1 MHKIITFFVILFLYS
16 SKSYGQPKGEITE
29 EEAEV
34 SAEETE
40 AAPEVKNG
48 HCKFEGMLLLGQ
60 NADKNVDL
68 LSILES
74 AENNEKAKDTERTD
88 KVKIIRPSEIHRFI
102 ESLEGQTVAKN
113 GIQFNVMYGVK
124 EEDKLTIQFVGMPNE
139 FKGLLNDLYYNDWN
153 VLIVQNEMIV
163 QKNEG
168 KTEKIEKM
176 TRKVTNRLKP
186 PQQIANGIGKI
197 GNFAQKIGARHLKA
211 PENVQKKVKE
221 IGNSVQKTAKY
232 LLNFADQN
240 WEEKI
245 ITEIFSLF
253 AMFRLHKLAAN
264 LIDNLNESEEILNA
278 NYLWPLFSFE
288 LNKEKYEEKRKENE
302 EKAEE
307 LLKEFTQKWKE
318 PEEIKKQIKIF
329 EKDRWDNVKI
339 KFKVTLEQ
347 LEPSMFVKAFQ
358 LSNSEAKKTKNA
370 IEKALDNKYFG
381 RQCATIDDLRC
392 CIRHNRLGVEIDLND
407 SQVESA
413 KGRGEN
419 IFTLAFFVALCGDQN
434 FSETGECT
442 KKETLAKMDKLFLG
456 ELRKDKIGTI
466 FEREIVN
473 QQFYKQLMKP
483 SDYQQQI
490 LTEEIMDRLKV
501 YYVHH
506 SLGLIADS
514 IGLISPKFE
523 AENECTEKEMQKLK
537 DQFSKVIER
546 NCFDTALFM
555 RLLQFQLC
563 HSKSYGKRV
572 RNAIQK
578 YLGDK
583 LGAQWQAES
592 EALAHWVLSKASAV
606 MVQFV
611 RQLRLERGKETMAP
625 YIY

>member
-1 MHKIITFFVILFLYS
+1 
-16 SKSYGQPKGEITE
+16 
-29 EEAEV
+29 
-34 SAEETE
+34 
-40 AAPEVKNG
+40 
-48 HCKFEGMLLLGQ
+48 
-60 NADKNVDL
+60 
-68 LSILES
+68 
-74 AENNEKAKDTERTD
+74 
-88 KVKIIRPSEIHRFI
+88 
-102 ESLEGQTVAKN
+102 
-113 GIQFNVMYGVK
+113 
-124 EEDKLTIQFVGMPNE
+124 
-139 FKGLLNDLYYNDWN
+139 
-153 VLIVQNEMIV
+153 
-163 QKNEG
+163 
-168 KTEKIEKM
+168 
-176 TRKVTNRLKP
+176 
-186 PQQIANGIGKI
+186 
-197 GNFAQKIGARHLKA
+197 
-211 PENVQKKVKE
+211 
-221 IGNSVQKTAKY
+221 
-232 LLNFADQN
+232 
-240 WEEKI
+240 
-245 ITEIFSLF
+245 
-253 AMFRLHKLAAN
+253 MFRLHKLAAN
-264 LIDNLNESEEILNA
+264 LIDNLIESEEILNA

-307 LLKEFTQKWKE
+307 LLKEFKQKWKE

-358 LSNSEAKKTKNA
+358 LSNSEAKKTQNA

-442 KKETLAKMDKLFLG
+442 KRETLAKMDKLFLG
-456 ELRKDKIGTI
+456 ELRMDKIGTI

-611 RQLRLERGKETMAP
+611 RQLRLERRKETMAP